1 MKICKTCN
9 IEKELDKFYNNK
21 LTKDGKTIHC
31 IECVKQYKID
41 NPKTEE
47 QKEKSRIKRSSKK
60 RGITIEEVLLED
72 KLINDAKEKGLKLCY
87 SCIESKELT
96 EFGKHSSTKDGLLTI
111 CKVCKNKQTQEH
123 YKNNVEH
130 ISVQKDGYRKENMD
144 KVRVRQNRWMKNKLK
159 TDSLFKLSVTVR
171 SRVKQYLKVKNFK
184 EKLNK
189 TNYEMIGL
197 TPQELREH
205 IENQFTEGMSWE
217 LMGKHIHIDHIIPLA
232 SAKTYEDVIRLS
244 HYTNLQ
250 PLWASDNMRK
260 GTRIL

>member
-9 IEKELDKFYNNK
+9 IEKELDEFYNNK
-21 LTKDGKTIHC
+21 LNKDGKTIHC

-47 QKEKSRIKRSSKK
+47 QKERTRINRSAKK
-60 RGITIEEVLLED
+60 RGITVEEVLLEE
-72 KLINDAKEKGLKLCY
+72 KLIKESQEKGLKLCY
-87 SCIESKELT
+87 TCLEQKELT
-96 EFGKHSSTKDGLLTI
+96 EFGKQSATKDGLLTI
-111 CKVCKNKQTQEH
+111 CKVCKNKKTQEH
-123 YKNNVEH
+123 YKNNVDH
-130 ISVQKDGYRKENMD
+130 ISNQKNEYRKDNIG
-144 KVRVRQNRWMKNKLK
+144 KIRVRQNKWQKNKRN
-159 TDSLFKLSVTVR
+159 TDPLFKLTLNVR
-171 SRVKQYLKVKNFK
+171 SRTKQYLKIKNFK

-189 TNYEMIGL
+189 SNYEMIGL
-197 TPQELREH
+197 TPEELREH

-232 SAKTYEDVIRLS
+232 TATTYDEVIKLS

-260 GTRIL
+260 GARIL